1 MRERQREIERD
12 RQRER
17 QIERQI
23 ERERDRQRERER
35 EIMKERNKN
44 KKERET
50 VNAISQTPQLII
62 TLVIIRVSGYQGRH
76 LETSMILYMK
86 HLKHRQTKYFN

>member
-1 MRERQREIERD
+1 
-12 RQRER
+12 
-17 QIERQI
+17 
-23 ERERDRQRERER
+23 
-35 EIMKERNKN
+35 MKERNKN